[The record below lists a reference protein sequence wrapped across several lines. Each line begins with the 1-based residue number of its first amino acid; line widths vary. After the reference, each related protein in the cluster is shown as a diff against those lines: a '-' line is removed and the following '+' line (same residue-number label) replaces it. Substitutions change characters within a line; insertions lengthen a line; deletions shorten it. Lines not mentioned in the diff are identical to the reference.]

1 VPVYLHQTN
10 MTDKERI
17 FQQIIGWTLN
27 PEFKTENS
35 VSWEY
40 VNSDTKLEK
49 GDIIA
54 GCTNQN
60 HDFSISF
67 FVEKIAN
74 NEMIVQEIGTKRT
87 TRYSNEMF
95 KVLRN
100 FPSLHK
106 LTGEE
111 WKFRLKVGKVINQ
124 NYWQYALCETVFD
137 GKEITFTFRKKFS
150 SDLKDFKI
158 NYEGSLSKVSQI
170 TIKSLLDAS
179 GLLDWH

>member
-1 VPVYLHQTN
+1 MI

-17 FQQIIGWTLN
+17 FQQIIGFTLN
-27 PEFKTENS
+27 PEFKTETS
-35 VSWEY
+35 VFWEY
-40 VNSDTKLEK
+40 VNSETVLVK

-60 HDFSISF
+60 HDFSICF
-67 FVEKIAN
+67 FVEKISKY
-74 NEMIVQEIGTKRT
+74 ELIVQEIGSKRI
-87 TRYSNEMF
+87 TRYHNEMF

-124 NYWQYALCETVFD
+124 NYWSFALCETSFNE
-137 GKEITFTFRKKFS
+137 KEITFTFRKKFFS
-150 SDLKDFKI
+150 ELKDFKI
-158 NYEGSLSKVSQI
+158 TYEGSLSKLSQI
-170 TIKSLLDAS
+170 KIKSLLDDS
-179 GLLDWH
+179 GILNWH